1 VVIDLVKGQGQ
12 GKGDIMEMVF
22 ELFLIGSVGIIGLQY
37 LVTANM
43 DGLNAA
49 VVTIFTIVVPLM
61 FGIVVVY
68 RWYKRVA

>member
-1 VVIDLVKGQGQ
+1 VVIDLAKE

-37 LVTANM
+37 LVTANI

>member
-1 VVIDLVKGQGQ
+1 MVVIELA
-12 GKGDIMEMVF
+12 GKGDVMEMIF
-22 ELFLIGSVGIIGLQY
+22 ELFLIGSIGIIGLQY

-61 FGIVVVY
+61 FGIVIVY
-68 RWYKRVA
+68 RWYQRVK

>member
-1 VVIDLVKGQGQ
+1 MIMAKA

-22 ELFLIGSVGIIGLQY
+22 ELFLIGSVGVTGLQY

-49 VVTIFTIVVPLM
+49 VVTILTIVVPLM
-61 FGIVVVY
+61 FGIVIIY
-68 RWYKRVA
+68 RWYKRVS